1 MQISFSH
8 ITDTHIGSYQG
19 KIEQG
24 GLNSRFVD
32 FVKTW
37 NEAID
42 FTIKKNCKF
51 VLLTG
56 DIFKNKDPQ
65 PSELQAFA
73 EGIKKLNDACIYT
86 IITLGN
92 HDLFL
97 SEKLRH
103 SISAID
109 TLHLPYVI
117 VKEKPDLFT
126 LEINKTKM
134 QFICFP
140 YPIRSI
146 LKLKDNEEVTKH
158 TIDEVERLYALRDKD
173 IPTIFCGHFT
183 ITSAVTGTE
192 QMSVDKFAEPVIPR
206 SLFEG
211 KDFIYVA
218 MGHLHRYQ
226 KVLDKPLTIYG
237 GSLNRIDFNEWKED
251 KGFVYLRYDG
261 SLKHEFIKVG
271 AKNFIDLKFEIQNE
285 KDPEKYVMD
294 SLKSQVAQLKDSVVR
309 LSVSL
314 SEENRNKYDARN
326 VIEFLEKNCDYIHGS
341 SIPHVEKTRARK
353 EILFDESMNAHEA
366 LKKYSDKN
374 LKSKILKDKFI
385 AFGEQIIQEINGI
398 NK

>member
-1 MQISFSH
+1 MQINFTH
-8 ITDTHIGSYQG
+8 ITDMHLGSYQG
-19 KIEQG
+19 KIDSG

-37 NEAID
+37 NEAVD
-42 FTIKKNCKF
+42 FTIEKNCKF

-103 SISAID
+103 SISAIE
-109 TLHLPYVI
+109 TLNLPYVI
-117 VKEKPDLFT
+117 VKEKPDIFT
-126 LEINKTKM
+126 LEFNNTKM
-134 QFICFP
+134 QFITFP

-146 LKLKDNEEVTKH
+146 LKLKDNEAVTKY
-158 TIDEVERLYALRDKD
+158 TIDEIERLYALRDKK
-173 IPTIFCGHFT
+173 IPTIFSGHFT

-192 QMSVDKFAEPVIPR
+192 QMSVDKFAEPVIPK
-206 SLFEG
+206 SVFEG
-211 KDFIYVA
+211 KDLLYVA
-218 MGHLHRYQ
+218 MGHLHKYQ
-226 KVLDKPLTIYG
+226 KVLDQPLTIYG

-251 KGFVYLRYDG
+251 KGFVFLKYDG
-261 SLKHEFIKVG
+261 KLKHEFIKVN
-271 AKNFIDLKFEIQNE
+271 AKNFIDLKFDIQNE
-285 KDPEKYVMD
+285 DEPEAYVLD
-294 SLKSQVAQLKDSVVR
+294 KLACKIDKLKGSVVR

-314 SEENRNKYDARN
+314 SEKNRSKYDTKN
-326 VIEFLEKNCDYIHGS
+326 IIEFLEKHCDYIHGS
-341 SIPHVEKTRARK
+341 SIPHVEKTNAKK

-366 LKKYSDKN
+366 LKKYSEKN
-374 LKSKILKDKFI
+374 LKNKVLRDKFLS
-385 AFGEQIIQEINGI
+385 FGEQIIQETTGI